1 MSKSKVKDD
10 FYEESEARAARL
22 AKKQP
27 QKDKRKEKRVIRALK
42 TRNIDELLQYDEF
55 SSIIEKGEEDADL

>member
-1 MSKSKVKDD
+1 MSKSRVKDD

-42 TRNIDELLQYDEF
+42 TKNIDELLQYDDSF
-55 SSIIEKGEEDADL
+55 IEKGEEDDPNS

>member
-1 MSKSKVKDD
+1 MSKSRVKDD

-42 TRNIDELLQYDEF
+42 TKNIDELLQYDDSF
-55 SSIIEKGEEDADL
+55 IAEKGEEEI

>member
-22 AKKQP
+22 AKKP
-27 QKDKRKEKRVIRALK
+27 PRDKRKEKRVIRALK

-55 SSIIEKGEEDADL
+55 SSIIEKEEEI